1 MGEPLRRGCLGPG
14 RGQEVGMSLFWFLII
29 IGVSIFVHELGH
41 YLAARV
47 QGVRVKA
54 FSLGF
59 GPVLLRRQAWG
70 TEWRLSAIPL
80 GGYAD
85 IEGLLPEERGRGY
98 DALPFLGKGAV
109 LVAGV
114 FMNIL
119 LAWGLL
125 AYLFSAQGVPEATGR
140 AVILEVLPG
149 SVAEEA
155 GLRAGDVLVAV
166 DGIPLQGAQGIE
178 RVKEPGEHTLTVL
191 RQGVEGPERA
201 GLAREEITLSL
212 TWREGMERL
221 GVVYQPEVAF
231 RRVGFLEGLGL
242 AVGRTLAFGPQ
253 MVKALVGGL
262 LGVLAGNPDSGVM
275 GPVGIVAETG
285 RAAQEGL
292 FRLLELTVAINLSLA
307 LFNLLP
313 IPALD
318 GGRLLLLFLSRFLR
332 IRPEQEAMVHYL
344 GFVFLILL
352 VILVTFQ
359 DLRRLLGG

>member
-1 MGEPLRRGCLGPG
+1 
-14 RGQEVGMSLFWFLII
+14 MSLIWFLII

-59 GPVLLRRQAWG
+59 GPILWKRQAWG

-98 DALPFLGKGAV
+98 DALPFLGKLLV

-114 FMNIL
+114 VMNVL

-125 AYLFSAQGVPEATGR
+125 AFLFSAQGVPEATGR

-155 GLRAGDVLVAV
+155 GLKPGDILLAI
-166 DGIPLQGAQGIE
+166 DGTPLAQAQGIE
-178 RVKEPGEHTLTVL
+178 RVKTPGEHTLTVL
-191 RQGVEGPERA
+191 RQGQE
-201 GLAREEITLSL
+201 LTLSL
-212 TWREGMERL
+212 TWKEGMERL
-221 GVVYQPEVAF
+221 GVVYQPEVTF

-242 AVGRTLAFGPQ
+242 AVHRTLAFGPQ

-262 LGVLAGNPDSGVM
+262 LGVLAGNPDNGVV

-318 GGRLLLLFLSRFLR
+318 GGRILILFLSRFLR

-344 GFVFLILL
+344 GFLFLILL

>member
-1 MGEPLRRGCLGPG
+1 
-14 RGQEVGMSLFWFLII
+14 MSLLWFLVI

-41 YLAARV
+41 YLAARA

-54 FSLGF
+54 FSVGF
-59 GPVLLRRQAWG
+59 GPILLKRHAWG

-98 DALPFLGKGAV
+98 DALPFLGKLLV

-114 FMNIL
+114 AMNVL
-119 LAWGLL
+119 LAWALL
-125 AYLFSAQGVPEATGR
+125 GYLFSAQGVPQATGR
-140 AVILEVLPG
+140 AVILEVLPE
-149 SVAEEA
+149 SPAERA
-155 GLRAGDVLVAV
+155 GLRPGDVLLAI
-166 DGIPLQGAQGIE
+166 GGEPLREAAEIGRLREA
-178 RVKEPGEHTLTVL
+178 GEHTVRVL
-191 RQGVEGPERA
+191 RQG
-201 GLAREEITLSL
+201 EEVVLRFAWAEPL
-212 TWREGMERL
+212 ERL
-221 GVVYQPEVAF
+221 GVVYQPEAEF
-231 RRVGFLEGLGL
+231 QPVGFLEGLSL
-242 AVGRTLAFGPQ
+242 AVARTLAFGPQ
-253 MVKALVGGL
+253 LVQALVGGL
-262 LGVLAGNPDSGVM
+262 IGVLSGNPDSGVV

-318 GGRLLLLFLSRFLR
+318 GGRILLLVLSRLFR

-344 GFVFLILL
+344 GFLFLIFL
-352 VILVTFQ
+352 VLLVTFQ
-359 DLRRLLGG
+359 DIRRLVGG

>member
-1 MGEPLRRGCLGPG
+1 
-14 RGQEVGMSLFWFLII
+14 MSLFWFLVV

-41 YLAARV
+41 YLAARL

-59 GPVLLRRQAWG
+59 GLVLWRKEAWG

-98 DALPFLGKGAV
+98 DALPFLGKLLV

-114 FMNIL
+114 AMNVL

-155 GLRAGDVLVAV
+155 GLKPKDILLAV
-166 DGIPLQGAQGIE
+166 DGKPLERPQEIE
-178 RVKEPGEHTLTVL
+178 RLKTPGSHTLLVL
-191 RQGVEGPERA
+191 REGKEVD
-201 GLAREEITLSL
+201 LSL
-212 TWREGMERL
+212 TWREGLERL
-221 GVVYQPEVAF
+221 GVVYGPEVAY
-231 RRVGFLEGLGL
+231 RRVGFLEGFLL
-242 AVGRTLAFGPQ
+242 SVERTLSFGPQ
-253 MVKALVGGL
+253 MVRALVGGL
-262 LGVLAGNPDSGVM
+262 LGVLSGNPNSGVV
-275 GPVGIVAETG
+275 GPLGLVAETG
-285 RAAQEGL
+285 KAAQEGA
-292 FRLLELTVAINLSLA
+292 FRLLELAASINLSLA

-318 GGRLLLLFLSRFLR
+318 GGRILLLFLSRLLR
-332 IRPEQEAMVHYL
+332 LPPEREAMVHYL
-344 GFVFLILL
+344 GFLFLLLL

-359 DLRRLLGG
+359 DLRRLLGAP

>member
-1 MGEPLRRGCLGPG
+1 
-14 RGQEVGMSLFWFLII
+14 MSLFWFLII

-59 GPVLLRRQAWG
+59 GPILWRRQAFG

-98 DALPFLGKGAV
+98 DALPFLGKLLV

-114 FMNIL
+114 VMNVL

-140 AVILEVLPG
+140 AIILEVLPG

-155 GLRAGDVLVAV
+155 GLRAGDILVAI
-166 DGIPLQGAQGIE
+166 DGTPLAQAQEIE
-178 RVKEPGEHTLTVL
+178 RVKTPGEHTLTVL
-191 RQGVEGPERA
+191 RQGQE
-201 GLAREEITLSL
+201 LTLSL
-212 TWREGMERL
+212 TWQEGMEQL
-221 GVVYQPEVAF
+221 GVVYQPEVTF
-231 RRVGFLEGLGL
+231 HRVGLLEGLGL
-242 AVGRTLAFGPQ
+242 AVSRTLAFGPQ

-262 LGVLAGNPDSGVM
+262 LSVLAGNPDNGVM

-318 GGRLLLLFLSRFLR
+318 GGRVLLLFLSRFLR

-344 GFVFLILL
+344 GFLFLILL

>member
-1 MGEPLRRGCLGPG
+1 
-14 RGQEVGMSLFWFLII
+14 MSLIWFLII
-29 IGVSIFVHELGH
+29 IGVSVFVHELGH

-54 FSLGF
+54 FSVGF
-59 GPVLLRRQAWG
+59 GPVLWRKRAWD

-98 DALPFLGKGAV
+98 DALPFLGKLFV

-114 FMNIL
+114 LMNVL
-119 LAWGLL
+119 LAWVLL

-155 GLRAGDVLVAV
+155 GLKPGDVLVAV
-166 DGIPLQGAQGIE
+166 DGKPLRRPQEIE
-178 RVKEPGEHTLTVL
+178 AVKVPGPHTLTVL
-191 RQGVEGPERA
+191 REG
-201 GLAREEITLSL
+201 REVALSL
-212 TWREGMERL
+212 TWREGMEKL
-221 GVVYQPEVAF
+221 GVVYQPEVAY
-231 RRVGFLEGLGL
+231 RQVGFLQGL
-242 AVGRTLAFGPQ
+242 ALAAGRTLAFGPE
-253 MVKALVGGL
+253 MVRALVGGL
-262 LGVLAGNPDSGVM
+262 IGVLSGNANSGVV
-275 GPVGIVAETG
+275 GPVGIVAEAG

-292 FRLLELTVAINLSLA
+292 FRLVELTVAINLSLA

-318 GGRLLLLFLSRFLR
+318 GGRVLLLFLTRFLR
-332 IRPEQEAMVHYL
+332 IRPEQEALVHYL
-344 GFVFLILL
+344 GFLFLMLL
-352 VILVTFQ
+352 VLLVTLQ

>member
-1 MGEPLRRGCLGPG
+1 
-14 RGQEVGMSLFWFLII
+14 MSLIWFLII
-29 IGVSIFVHELGH
+29 IGVSVFVHELGH

-54 FSLGF
+54 FSVGF
-59 GPVLLRRQAWG
+59 GPILWRKRAWD

-98 DALPFLGKGAV
+98 DALPFLGKLLV

-114 FMNIL
+114 LMNIL
-119 LAWGLL
+119 LAWVLL

-155 GLRAGDVLVAV
+155 GLKPGDVLVAV
-166 DGIPLQGAQGIE
+166 DGKPLRRPQEIE
-178 RVKEPGEHTLTVL
+178 AVKVPGPHTLTVL
-191 RQGVEGPERA
+191 REG
-201 GLAREEITLSL
+201 REVALSL
-212 TWREGMERL
+212 TWREGMEKL

-231 RRVGFLEGLGL
+231 RQVGFLQGL
-242 AVGRTLAFGPQ
+242 ALAAGRTLAFGPE
-253 MVKALVGGL
+253 MVRALVGGL
-262 LGVLAGNPDSGVM
+262 IGVLSGNANSGVV
-275 GPVGIVAETG
+275 GPVGIVAEAG

-292 FRLLELTVAINLSLA
+292 FRLVELTVAINLSLA

-318 GGRLLLLFLSRFLR
+318 GGRILLLFLTRFLR
-332 IRPEQEAMVHYL
+332 IRPEQEALVHYL
-344 GFVFLILL
+344 GFLFLMLL
-352 VILVTFQ
+352 VLLVTLQ

>member
-1 MGEPLRRGCLGPG
+1 
-14 RGQEVGMSLFWFLII
+14 MSLIWFLII
-29 IGVSIFVHELGH
+29 IGVSVFVHELGH
-41 YLAARV
+41 YLAARA

-54 FSLGF
+54 FSVGF
-59 GPVLLRRQAWG
+59 GPILWRKRAWD

-98 DALPFLGKGAV
+98 DALPFMGKLLV

-114 FMNIL
+114 AMNVL

-149 SVAEEA
+149 SVAEGA
-155 GLRAGDVLVAV
+155 GLKPGDVLYAI
-166 DGIPLQGAQGIE
+166 DGTPMERPQDIE
-178 RVKEPGEHTLTVL
+178 RLKVPGPHTLTVL
-191 RQGVEGPERA
+191 REG
-201 GLAREEITLSL
+201 EEKTVSL
-212 TWREGMERL
+212 TWQEGMEKL

-231 RRVGFLEGLGL
+231 RKVGFLQGL
-242 AVGRTLAFGPQ
+242 ALAAGRTLAFGPT
-253 MVKALVGGL
+253 MFRALVGGL
-262 LGVLAGNPDSGVM
+262 IGVLSGNANSGVV

-292 FRLLELTVAINLSLA
+292 FRLVELTVAINLSLA

-318 GGRLLLLFLSRFLR
+318 GGRILLLFLSRLFR

-344 GFVFLILL
+344 GFLFLIFL
-352 VILVTFQ
+352 VLLVTFQ
-359 DLRRLLGG
+359 DLKRLLGG

>member
-1 MGEPLRRGCLGPG
+1 
-14 RGQEVGMSLFWFLII
+14 MSLFWFLII
-29 IGVSIFVHELGH
+29 IGVSVFVHELGH

-54 FSLGF
+54 FSVGF
-59 GPVLLRRQAWG
+59 GPVLWRKRAWG

-98 DALPFLGKGAV
+98 DALPFLGKLFV

-114 FMNIL
+114 LMNVL
-119 LAWGLL
+119 LAWVLL

-155 GLRAGDVLVAV
+155 GLKPGDVLVAV
-166 DGIPLQGAQGIE
+166 DGKPLRRPQEIE
-178 RVKEPGEHTLTVL
+178 AVKVPGPHTLTVL
-191 RQGVEGPERA
+191 REG
-201 GLAREEITLSL
+201 REVALSL
-212 TWREGMERL
+212 TWREGMEKL
-221 GVVYQPEVAF
+221 GVVYQPEVAY
-231 RRVGFLEGLGL
+231 RQVGFLQGL
-242 AVGRTLAFGPQ
+242 ALAAGRTLAFGPE
-253 MVKALVGGL
+253 MVRALVGGI
-262 LGVLAGNPDSGVM
+262 LGVLSGNANSGVV
-275 GPVGIVAETG
+275 GPVGIVAEAG

-292 FRLLELTVAINLSLA
+292 FRLVELTVAINLSLA

-318 GGRLLLLFLSRFLR
+318 GGRILLLFLTRFLR
-332 IRPEQEAMVHYL
+332 IRPEQEALVHYL
-344 GFVFLILL
+344 GFLFLMLL
-352 VILVTFQ
+352 VLLVTLQ

>member
-1 MGEPLRRGCLGPG
+1 
-14 RGQEVGMSLFWFLII
+14 MSLFWFLII

-98 DALPFLGKGAV
+98 DILPFPGKLVV

-114 FMNIL
+114 VMNVL

-155 GLRAGDVLVAV
+155 GLRAGDILVAV
-166 DGIPLQGAQGIE
+166 DGTPLAQAQGIE
-178 RVKEPGEHTLTVL
+178 RVKTPGNHTLTVR
-191 RQGVEGPERA
+191 RQGQE
-201 GLAREEITLSL
+201 LTLSL
-212 TWREGMERL
+212 TWQEGMERL

-231 RRVGFLEGLGL
+231 RKVGFLKGLTL
-242 AVGRTLAFGPQ
+242 AVSRSLAFGPQ

-262 LGVLAGNPDSGVM
+262 LGVLAGNPDSGVV
-275 GPVGIVAETG
+275 GPLGIVAETG
-285 RAAQEGL
+285 RAAQEGP

-318 GGRLLLLFLSRFLR
+318 GGRILLLFLSRFLR

>member
-1 MGEPLRRGCLGPG
+1 
-14 RGQEVGMSLFWFLII
+14 MSLVWFLVI
-29 IGVSIFVHELGH
+29 IGVSVFVHEMGH

-54 FSLGF
+54 FSVGF
-59 GPVLLRRQAWG
+59 GPVLWRRQAGG

-85 IEGLLPEERGRGY
+85 IEGLLPEEKGRGY
-98 DALPFLGKGAV
+98 DVLPFLGKLFV

-114 FMNIL
+114 AMNVL

-140 AVILEVLPG
+140 AVILEVVPG
-149 SVAEEA
+149 SVAE
-155 GLRAGDVLVAV
+155 RAGIRGQDVLVAV
-166 DGIPLQGAQGIE
+166 DGKPLAHPQEIE
-178 RVKEPGEHTLTVL
+178 RVKIPGEHTLTLL
-191 RQGVEGPERA
+191 REGKEVV
-201 GLAREEITLSL
+201 LSL
-212 TWREGMERL
+212 TWREGWERL

-242 AVGRTLAFGPQ
+242 AASRTLAFGPA
-253 MVKALVGGL
+253 MVKALVGGV
-262 LGVLAGNPDSGVM
+262 LGVLAGRADSGVM

-292 FRLLELTVAINLSLA
+292 FRLLELAAAINLSLA

-318 GGRLLLLFLSRFLR
+318 GGRILLLFLARFLR

-344 GFVFLILL
+344 GFLFLILL
-352 VILVTFQ
+352 VVLVTFQ

>member
-1 MGEPLRRGCLGPG
+1 
-14 RGQEVGMSLFWFLII
+14 MSLVWFLII

-54 FSLGF
+54 FSIGF
-59 GPVLLRRQAWG
+59 GPILWRRQAGG

-98 DALPFLGKGAV
+98 DALPLWGKLLV

-114 FMNIL
+114 AMNIL

-140 AVILEVLPG
+140 AVILEVIPG
-149 SVAEEA
+149 SVAEQA
-155 GLRAGDVLVAV
+155 GLKPQDVLVAV
-166 DGIPLQGAQGIE
+166 DGKPLATPRGIE
-178 RVKEPGEHTLTVL
+178 EVKTPGDHTLVVRRGGEEVVL
-191 RQGVEGPERA
+191 RLRWEA
-201 GLAREEITLSL
+201 
-212 TWREGMERL
+212 GMERL
-221 GVVYQPEVAF
+221 GVVYQPEVVY
-231 RRVGFLEGLGL
+231 RKVGFLEGLSL
-242 AVGRTLAFGPQ
+242 AANRILAFGPQ
-253 MVKALVGGL
+253 MVRALVGGL

-292 FRLLELTVAINLSLA
+292 FRLIELTVAINLSLA

-318 GGRLLLLFLSRFLR
+318 GGRILLLFLARLLR

-344 GFVFLILL
+344 GFLFLILL
-352 VILVTFQ
+352 VILITFQ

>member
-1 MGEPLRRGCLGPG
+1 
-14 RGQEVGMSLFWFLII
+14 MSLFWFLII
-29 IGVSIFVHELGH
+29 IGVSVFVHELGH

-54 FSLGF
+54 FSVGF
-59 GPVLLRRQAWG
+59 GPVLWRKRAWD

-98 DALPFLGKGAV
+98 DALPFLGKLFV

-114 FMNIL
+114 LMNVL
-119 LAWGLL
+119 LAWVLL

-155 GLRAGDVLVAV
+155 GLKPGDVLVAV
-166 DGIPLQGAQGIE
+166 DGKPLRRPQEIE
-178 RVKEPGEHTLTVL
+178 AVKVPGPHTLTVL
-191 RQGVEGPERA
+191 REG
-201 GLAREEITLSL
+201 REVALSL
-212 TWREGMERL
+212 TWREGMEKL
-221 GVVYQPEVAF
+221 GVVYQPEVAY
-231 RRVGFLEGLGL
+231 RQVGFLQGL
-242 AVGRTLAFGPQ
+242 ALAAGRTLAFGPE
-253 MVKALVGGL
+253 MVRALVGGL
-262 LGVLAGNPDSGVM
+262 IGVLSGNANSGVV
-275 GPVGIVAETG
+275 GPVGIVAEAG

-292 FRLLELTVAINLSLA
+292 SRLVELTAAINLSLA

-318 GGRLLLLFLSRFLR
+318 GGRILLLFLTRFLR
-332 IRPEQEAMVHYL
+332 IRPEQEALVHYL
-344 GFVFLILL
+344 GFLFLVLL
-352 VILVTFQ
+352 VLLVTLQ

>member
-1 MGEPLRRGCLGPG
+1 
-14 RGQEVGMSLFWFLII
+14 MSLFWFLII

-41 YLAARV
+41 YLAARA

-59 GPVLLRRQAWG
+59 GPILWKRQAWG

-98 DALPFLGKGAV
+98 DALPFLGKLWV
-109 LVAGV
+109 LLAGV
-114 FMNIL
+114 VMNVL
-119 LAWGLL
+119 LAWVLL
-125 AYLFSAQGVPEATGR
+125 AYLFSTQGVPEATGR

-149 SVAEEA
+149 SVAERA
-155 GLRAGDVLVAV
+155 GLRAGDILVAV
-166 DGIPLQGAQGIE
+166 DGTPLAQAQEIE
-178 RVKEPGEHTLTVL
+178 RVKTPGGHTLTVR
-191 RQGVEGPERA
+191 RQEQE
-201 GLAREEITLSL
+201 LTLTL
-212 TWREGMERL
+212 TWQEGMERL

-231 RRVGFLEGLGL
+231 HRVSFLEGFSL
-242 AVGRTLAFGPQ
+242 AVSRSLAFGPQ
-253 MVKALVGGL
+253 MAKALVSGL
-262 LGVLAGNPDSGVM
+262 LGVLAGNPDSGVV
-275 GPVGIVAETG
+275 GPLGIVAETG

-318 GGRLLLLFLSRFLR
+318 GGRILLLFLSRFLR

>member
-1 MGEPLRRGCLGPG
+1 
-14 RGQEVGMSLFWFLII
+14 MSLFWFLII

-41 YLAARV
+41 YLAARA

-59 GPVLLRRQAWG
+59 GPILWKRQAWG

-98 DALPFLGKGAV
+98 DALPFLGKLWV
-109 LVAGV
+109 LLAGV
-114 FMNIL
+114 VMNVL

-125 AYLFSAQGVPEATGR
+125 AYLFSTQGVPEATGR

-149 SVAEEA
+149 SVAERA
-155 GLRAGDVLVAV
+155 GLRAGDILVAV
-166 DGIPLQGAQGIE
+166 DGTPLAQAQEIE
-178 RVKEPGEHTLTVL
+178 RVKTPGGHTLTVR
-191 RQGVEGPERA
+191 RQEQE
-201 GLAREEITLSL
+201 LTLTL
-212 TWREGMERL
+212 TWQEGMERL

-231 RRVGFLEGLGL
+231 HRVSFLEGFGL
-242 AVGRTLAFGPQ
+242 AVSRSLAFGPQ
-253 MVKALVGGL
+253 MAKALVSGL
-262 LGVLAGNPDSGVM
+262 LGVLAGNPDSGVV
-275 GPVGIVAETG
+275 GPLGIVAETG

-318 GGRLLLLFLSRFLR
+318 GGRILLLFLSRFLR

>member
-1 MGEPLRRGCLGPG
+1 
-14 RGQEVGMSLFWFLII
+14 MSLFWFLII

-41 YLAARV
+41 YLAARA

-59 GPVLLRRQAWG
+59 GPILWKRQAWG

-98 DALPFLGKGAV
+98 DALPFLGKLWV
-109 LVAGV
+109 LLAGV
-114 FMNIL
+114 VMNVL
-119 LAWGLL
+119 LAWVLL

-149 SVAEEA
+149 SVAERA
-155 GLRAGDVLVAV
+155 GLRAGDILVAV
-166 DGIPLQGAQGIE
+166 DGTPLAQAQEIE
-178 RVKEPGEHTLTVL
+178 RVKTPGGHTLTVR
-191 RQGVEGPERA
+191 RQEQE
-201 GLAREEITLSL
+201 LTLTL
-212 TWREGMERL
+212 TWQEGMERL

-231 RRVGFLEGLGL
+231 HRVSFLEGFGL
-242 AVGRTLAFGPQ
+242 AVSRSLAFGPQ
-253 MVKALVGGL
+253 MAKALVSGL
-262 LGVLAGNPDSGVM
+262 LGVLAGNPDSGVV
-275 GPVGIVAETG
+275 GPLGIVAETG

-318 GGRLLLLFLSRFLR
+318 GGRILLLFLSRFLR

>member
-1 MGEPLRRGCLGPG
+1 
-14 RGQEVGMSLFWFLII
+14 MSLFWFLII

-41 YLAARV
+41 YLAARA

-59 GPVLLRRQAWG
+59 GPILWKRQAWG
-70 TEWRLSAIPL
+70 TEWRLSVIPL

-98 DALPFLGKGAV
+98 DALPFLGKLWV
-109 LVAGV
+109 LLAGV
-114 FMNIL
+114 VMNVL

-125 AYLFSAQGVPEATGR
+125 AYLFSTQGVPEATGR

-149 SVAEEA
+149 SVAERA
-155 GLRAGDVLVAV
+155 GLRAGDILVAV
-166 DGIPLQGAQGIE
+166 DGTPLAQAQEIE
-178 RVKEPGEHTLTVL
+178 RVKTPGGHTLTVR
-191 RQGVEGPERA
+191 RQEQE
-201 GLAREEITLSL
+201 LTLTL
-212 TWREGMERL
+212 TWQEGMERL

-231 RRVGFLEGLGL
+231 HRVSFLEGFGL
-242 AVGRTLAFGPQ
+242 AVSRSLAFGPQ
-253 MVKALVGGL
+253 MAKALVSGL
-262 LGVLAGNPDSGVM
+262 LGVLAGNPDSGVV
-275 GPVGIVAETG
+275 GPLGIVAETG

-318 GGRLLLLFLSRFLR
+318 GGRILLLFLSRFLR
-332 IRPEQEAMVHYL
+332 IHPEQEAMVHYL

>member
-1 MGEPLRRGCLGPG
+1 
-14 RGQEVGMSLFWFLII
+14 MSLIWFLII

-59 GPVLLRRQAWG
+59 GPILWKRQAWG

-98 DALPFLGKGAV
+98 DALPFAGKLLV

-114 FMNIL
+114 VMNVL

-125 AYLFSAQGVPEATGR
+125 AFLFSAQGVPQATGR
-140 AVILEVLPG
+140 AAIMEVLPG
-149 SVAEEA
+149 SVAEAA
-155 GLRAGDVLVAV
+155 GLKPGDLLLAV
-166 DGIPLQGAQGIE
+166 DGQPLTRAQEIE
-178 RVKEPGEHTLTVL
+178 RVKTPGTHTLTVL
-191 RQGVEGPERA
+191 REGKEVS
-201 GLAREEITLSL
+201 LSL
-212 TWREGMERL
+212 TWQEGMERL

-231 RRVGFLEGLGL
+231 RKVGFLEGLGL

-262 LGVLAGNPDSGVM
+262 LGVLAGNPDSGVV

-318 GGRLLLLFLSRFLR
+318 GGRILILFLSRFLR

-344 GFVFLILL
+344 GFLFLILL

>member
-1 MGEPLRRGCLGPG
+1 
-14 RGQEVGMSLFWFLII
+14 MSLIWFLII
-29 IGVSIFVHELGH
+29 IGVSVFVHELGH
-41 YLAARV
+41 YLAARA

-54 FSLGF
+54 FSVGF
-59 GPVLLRRQAWG
+59 GPILWRKRAWD

-98 DALPFLGKGAV
+98 DALPFMGKLLV

-114 FMNIL
+114 AMNVL

-149 SVAEEA
+149 SVAEGA
-155 GLRAGDVLVAV
+155 GLKPGDVLYAI
-166 DGIPLQGAQGIE
+166 DGTPMERPQDIE
-178 RVKEPGEHTLTVL
+178 RLKVPGPHTLTVL
-191 RQGVEGPERA
+191 REG
-201 GLAREEITLSL
+201 EEKTVSL
-212 TWREGMERL
+212 TWQEGMEKL

-231 RRVGFLEGLGL
+231 RKVGFLQGL
-242 AVGRTLAFGPQ
+242 ALAASRTLAFGPE
-253 MVKALVGGL
+253 MVRALVGGI
-262 LGVLAGNPDSGVM
+262 LGVLSGNANSGVV
-275 GPVGIVAETG
+275 GPVGIVAEAG

-292 FRLLELTVAINLSLA
+292 FRLLELTAAINLSLA

-318 GGRLLLLFLSRFLR
+318 GGRILLLFLTRFLR
-332 IRPEQEAMVHYL
+332 IRPEQEALVHYL
-344 GFVFLILL
+344 GFLFLMLL
-352 VILVTFQ
+352 VLLVTLQ

>member
-1 MGEPLRRGCLGPG
+1 
-14 RGQEVGMSLFWFLII
+14 MSLLWFLVI
-29 IGVSIFVHELGH
+29 IGVSVFVHELGH

-54 FSLGF
+54 FSVGF
-59 GPVLLRRQAWG
+59 GPVLFRRQAWG

-98 DALPFLGKGAV
+98 DALTFWGKLLV

-114 FMNIL
+114 AMNIL
-119 LAWGLL
+119 LAWALL
-125 AYLFSAQGVPEATGR
+125 GYLFSAQGVPEATGK

-149 SVAEEA
+149 SVAEET
-155 GLRAGDVLVAV
+155 GLKAGDILVAV
-166 DGIPLQGAQGIE
+166 DGTPLAQAQGIE
-178 RVKEPGEHTLTVL
+178 RAKSPGEHTLTVL
-191 RQGVEGPERA
+191 RQGQE
-201 GLAREEITLSL
+201 LTLSL
-212 TWREGMERL
+212 TWQEGMERL
-221 GVVYQPEVAF
+221 GVVYQPDVVF
-231 RRVGFLEGLGL
+231 RRVGFLEGLSL
-242 AVGRTLAFGPQ
+242 AASRTLAFGPQ

-262 LGVLAGNPDSGVM
+262 LGVLAGNPDNGVM

-292 FRLLELTVAINLSLA
+292 FRLLELAAAINLSLA

-313 IPALD
+313 LPALD
-318 GGRLLLLFLSRFLR
+318 GGRILLLFLARLFR
-332 IRPEQEAMVHYL
+332 IRPEQEAAVHYL
-344 GFVFLILL
+344 GFLFLILL